1 MRLWNGLG
9 ILGIL
14 LLIVLIVISVW
25 FCVTTS
31 TLIATA
37 LGASGLKWWIV
48 AITLFCS
55 LGGTT
60 GGSFIRIGKD

>member
-14 LLIVLIVISVW
+14 LVVVLIVISVW
-25 FCVTTS
+25 FGIVTA

-37 LGASGLKWWIV
+37 IGATGWNWWIV

-55 LGGTT
+55 LGGTA

>member
-14 LLIVLIVISVW
+14 LVVVLIVIGVW
-25 FCVTTS
+25 FGIVTA

-37 LGASGLKWWIV
+37 IGATGWDWWIV
-48 AITLFCS
+48 AITIFS
-55 LGGTT
+55 TLGG
-60 GGSFIRIGKD
+60 SVIKISRD

>member
-1 MRLWNGLG
+1 MKLWNGLG
-9 ILGIL
+9 IFGIL
-14 LLIVLIVISVW
+14 LLIVISVW
-25 FCVTTS
+25 FCVVTA

-37 LGASGLKWWIV
+37 LGAAGLKWWIV

-60 GGSFIRIGKD
+60 GGALIRIGKD